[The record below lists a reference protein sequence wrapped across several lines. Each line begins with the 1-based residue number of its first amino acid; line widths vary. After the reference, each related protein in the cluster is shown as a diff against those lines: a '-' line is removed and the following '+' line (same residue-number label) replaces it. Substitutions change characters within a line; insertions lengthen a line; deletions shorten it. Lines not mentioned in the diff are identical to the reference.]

1 MKNFK
6 DKVSVI
12 TGAGSGIGK
21 ALALELAGRGA
32 RLAISDINADN
43 VQATAAEAQ
52 TLGAEVHAYTL
63 DVADREAFAV
73 HAEEVLADF
82 GSVNLV
88 VNNAGVALNYDFV
101 EMSWEDWDWL
111 TGINFNGV
119 VNGSKLFLPHL
130 IASGDGYLV
139 NISSV
144 FGLIGVPGQSAYN
157 AAKFAVRGLTESIAQ
172 EMQNAKL
179 PVGVS
184 SVHPGGI
191 KTNIARSARGSNE
204 ALAGRFENIARTTPA
219 KAAQTII
226 KGIEANRL
234 RILIGADAHLLE
246 VMHRTLGPHY
256 TGIVRRGADRAQVV

>member
-21 ALALELAGRGA
+21 ALSLELAGRGA

-43 VQATAAEAQ
+43 VQATAADCEA
-52 TLGAEVHAYTL
+52 LGAEVHAYTL

-144 FGLIGVPGQSAYN
+144 FGLVGVPGQSAYN

-172 EMQNAKL
+172 EMLNAKL

-191 KTNIARSARGSNE
+191 KTNIARAARGSNE
-204 ALAGRFENIARTTPA
+204 VLAGRFENLARTTPA
-219 KAAQTII
+219 AAAKTIV
-226 KGIEANRL
+226 KGVEANKL
-234 RILIGADAHLLE
+234 RILIGADAHLFE
-246 VMHRTLGPHY
+246 VMHRALGPHY

>member
-21 ALALELAGRGA
+21 ALSLELAGRGA

-43 VQATAAEAQ
+43 VQATAADCEA
-52 TLGAEVHAYTL
+52 LGAEVHAYTL